1 MAVIVGLVAGFL
13 LSTCAVIIA
22 VVVAA
27 DLEDRRKWKKDA

>member
-1 MAVIVGLVAGFL
+1 MAVIVGVVTGFL
-13 LSTCAVIIA
+13 LGACAVIIA